1 MEHFEFSLAVLAMYT
16 HTLLNFIVAQ
26 IQEC

>member
-1 MEHFEFSLAVLAMYT
+1 MEHFEFSLAVLAIYT